1 MKIYVEDNIIE
12 MKNEVSEIANILNKI
27 EEARDKN
34 KVLSHI
40 EVDGIEVY
48 EDYYEYLLDNI
59 KVIEEI
65 RVVSISQEKLIE
77 EVLLST
83 LGYIKGAIPEI
94 EKLSNSFYKTPNS
107 ETWENL
113 GNLFEGINWIIET
126 FSSIDED
133 KNLSEK
139 TPDRQQWNNY
149 AHKIYSL
156 SEVIKDMEEGLVNKD
171 NILVAD
177 ILAYE
182 IVDAFK
188 NMEII
193 LLNLVGGE
201 NKLNDL
207 N

>member
-1 MKIYVEDNIIE
+1 MEDNIIE
-12 MKNEVSEIANILNKI
+12 IKNEISEIANILKKI
-27 EEARDKN
+27 EEAGHEN
-34 KVLSHI
+34 NVLSHI

-65 RVVSISQEKLIE
+65 RLVSISQEKLIE

-83 LGYIKGAIPEI
+83 LEYIKGAIPEI

-107 ETWENL
+107 ESWENL

-133 KNLSEK
+133 KNLSGKIPNREE
-139 TPDRQQWNNY
+139 WNKY
-149 AHKIYSL
+149 AHKVYSL
-156 SEVIKDMEEGLVNKD
+156 SEVIKEMEEGLVNKD
-171 NILVAD
+171 NILIAD

-188 NMEII
+188 NMEGI
-193 LLNLVGGE
+193 LFNLVGGE
-201 NKLNDL
+201 IVLNDL